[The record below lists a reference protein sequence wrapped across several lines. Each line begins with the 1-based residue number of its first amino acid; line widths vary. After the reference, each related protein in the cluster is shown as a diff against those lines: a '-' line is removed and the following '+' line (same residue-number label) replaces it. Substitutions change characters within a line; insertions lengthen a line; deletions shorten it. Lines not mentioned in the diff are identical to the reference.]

1 MPTCPLA
8 SMPPALINRLM
19 KIAFVG
25 TGVMGQGMVA
35 NLLKAGHEVTVYTRT
50 KAKADGLLALG
61 ALWAA
66 SPAEAARGADLA
78 ISMVGY
84 PKDVEEVWRGP
95 QGFMSSAKPGC
106 VLVDMTTSSPALA
119 RSLATEASAKG
130 FGPLDA
136 PVSGGDRG
144 AREGTLTIMVGGA
157 QKDFDFAQPVFAAMG
172 KTIVLQG
179 APGTGQL
186 CKLANQIGIASGMI
200 AMAEALAFA
209 RATGLNLE
217 TTLRSISGGGASSW
231 ALLNLAPRVLKG
243 DFAPGFYVKHF
254 VKDIGLAL
262 DVCREQQI
270 SLPGLELA
278 AKLYADVVAAGE
290 GDAGTQALAKLYFS
304 R

>member
-1 MPTCPLA
+1 
-8 SMPPALINRLM
+8 M

-35 NLLKAGHEVTVYTRT
+35 NLLKAGQEVTVYTRT

-61 ALWAA
+61 AKWAS
-66 SPAEAARGADLA
+66 SPAESARGADIA

-84 PKDVEEVWRGP
+84 PNDVEEVWRGP

-106 VLVDMTTSSPALA
+106 VLIDMTTSSPALA
-119 RSLATEASAKG
+119 RSLAAEAAAKG

-144 AREGTLTIMVGGA
+144 AREGTLTIMAGGA
-157 QKDFDFAQPVFAAMG
+157 QQDFDFAHPVFAAMG

-262 DVCREQQI
+262 DVCREQKV

-278 AKLYADVVAAGE
+278 AKLYAEVVAAGE
-290 GDAGTQALAKLYFS
+290 GDAGTQALARLYFS

>member
-1 MPTCPLA
+1 
-8 SMPPALINRLM
+8 M

-35 NLLKAGHEVTVYTRT
+35 NLLKAGHEVRVYTRT

-61 ALWAA
+61 AKWAS
-66 SPAEAARGADLA
+66 SPAESAHGADIA

-84 PKDVEEVWRGP
+84 PNDVEEVWRGP

-106 VLVDMTTSSPALA
+106 VLIDMTTSSPALA
-119 RSLATEASAKG
+119 RSLAVEAAAKG

-144 AREGTLTIMVGGA
+144 AREGTLTIMAGGA
-157 QKDFDFAQPVFAAMG
+157 QQDFDFAQPVFAAMG

-262 DVCREQQI
+262 DVCREQKV

-278 AKLYADVVAAGE
+278 AKLYAEVVAAGE
-290 GDAGTQALAKLYFS
+290 GDAGTQALARLYFS

>member
-1 MPTCPLA
+1 
-8 SMPPALINRLM
+8 M

-61 ALWAA
+61 AKWAS
-66 SPAEAARGADLA
+66 SPAESVRGADIA

-84 PKDVEEVWRGP
+84 PNDVEEVWRGP

-106 VLVDMTTSSPALA
+106 VLIDMTTSSPALA
-119 RSLATEASAKG
+119 RSLATEAAAKG

-144 AREGTLTIMVGGA
+144 AREGTLTIMAGGA
-157 QKDFDFAQPVFAAMG
+157 QQDFDFAQPVFAAMG

-179 APGTGQL
+179 GPGTGQL

-262 DVCREQQI
+262 DVCREQKV

-278 AKLYADVVAAGE
+278 AKLYAEVVAAGE
-290 GDAGTQALAKLYFS
+290 GDAGTQALARLYFS

>member
-1 MPTCPLA
+1 
-8 SMPPALINRLM
+8 M

-50 KAKADGLLALG
+50 QAKADGLLALG
-61 ALWAA
+61 AKWAS
-66 SPAEAARGADLA
+66 SPAESVRGADIA

-84 PKDVEEVWRGP
+84 PNDVEEVWRGP

-106 VLVDMTTSSPALA
+106 VLIDMTTSSPALA
-119 RSLATEASAKG
+119 RSLAIEASAKG

-157 QKDFDFAQPVFAAMG
+157 QQDFDFAQLVFAAMG

-262 DVCREQQI
+262 DVCREQKI

-278 AKLYADVVAAGE
+278 AKLYAEVVAAGE
-290 GDAGTQALAKLYFS
+290 GDAGTQALARLYFS

>member
-1 MPTCPLA
+1 
-8 SMPPALINRLM
+8 M

-35 NLLKAGHEVTVYTRT
+35 NLLKAGHQVTVYTRT

-61 ALWAA
+61 ASWAA
-66 SPAEAARGADLA
+66 SPAEAARGADIA

-84 PKDVEEVWRGP
+84 PDDVEEVWRGP
-95 QGFMSSAKPGC
+95 QGFMSSARPGC

-119 RSLATEASAKG
+119 RSLAVEASAKG

-262 DVCREQQI
+262 DVCREQKI

-278 AKLYADVVAAGE
+278 AKLYAEVVAAGE

-304 R
+304 RQGQHCVLT

>member
-1 MPTCPLA
+1 
-8 SMPPALINRLM
+8 M

-50 KAKADGLLALG
+50 KAKADGLLALD
-61 ALWAA
+61 AKWAS
-66 SPAEAARGADLA
+66 SPAESARGADIA

-84 PKDVEEVWRGP
+84 PNDVEEVWRGP

-106 VLVDMTTSSPALA
+106 VLIDMTTSSPALA
-119 RSLATEASAKG
+119 RSLAAEASAKG

-144 AREGTLTIMVGGA
+144 AREGTLTIMAGGA
-157 QKDFDFAQPVFAAMG
+157 QQDFDFAQPVFAAMG

-278 AKLYADVVAAGE
+278 AKLYAEVVAAGE
-290 GDAGTQALAKLYFS
+290 GDAGTQALARLYFS

>member
-1 MPTCPLA
+1 
-8 SMPPALINRLM
+8 M

-35 NLLKAGHEVTVYTRT
+35 NLLKAGHDVTVYTRT
-50 KAKADGLLALG
+50 QAKADRLLALG
-61 ALWAA
+61 AKWAS
-66 SPAEAARGADLA
+66 SPAESARGADLA

-84 PKDVEEVWRGP
+84 PNDVEEVWRGP

-106 VLVDMTTSSPALA
+106 VLIDMTTSSPALA
-119 RSLATEASAKG
+119 RSLAAEASAKG

-144 AREGTLTIMVGGA
+144 AREGTLTIMAGGA

-262 DVCREQQI
+262 DVCREQKI

-290 GDAGTQALAKLYFS
+290 GDAGTQALARLYFS

>member
-1 MPTCPLA
+1 
-8 SMPPALINRLM
+8 M

-61 ALWAA
+61 AKWAS
-66 SPAEAARGADLA
+66 SPAESAHGADIA

-84 PKDVEEVWRGP
+84 PNDVEEVWRGP

-106 VLVDMTTSSPALA
+106 VLIDMTTSSPALA
-119 RSLATEASAKG
+119 RSLATEAAAKG

-144 AREGTLTIMVGGA
+144 AREGTLTIMAGGA
-157 QKDFDFAQPVFAAMG
+157 QQDFDFAQPVFAAMG

-179 APGTGQL
+179 GPGTGQL

-262 DVCREQQI
+262 DVCREQKV

-278 AKLYADVVAAGE
+278 AKLYAEVVAAGE
-290 GDAGTQALAKLYFS
+290 GDAGTQALARLYFS

>member
-1 MPTCPLA
+1 MLSSTQSSLL
-8 SMPPALINRLM
+8 LINRLM

-35 NLLKAGHEVTVYTRT
+35 NLLKSGHEVTVYTRT
-50 KAKADGLLALG
+50 KTKADGLLALG
-61 ALWAA
+61 ARWAA
-66 SPAEAARGADLA
+66 SPAEAARGADIA

-84 PKDVEEVWRGP
+84 PNDVEEVWRGP
-95 QGFMSSAKPGC
+95 QGFMSSARPGC

-157 QKDFDFAQPVFAAMG
+157 QPDFDFAQPVFAAMG

-262 DVCREQQI
+262 DVCREQKI

-278 AKLYADVVAAGE
+278 AKLYADVVVAGE